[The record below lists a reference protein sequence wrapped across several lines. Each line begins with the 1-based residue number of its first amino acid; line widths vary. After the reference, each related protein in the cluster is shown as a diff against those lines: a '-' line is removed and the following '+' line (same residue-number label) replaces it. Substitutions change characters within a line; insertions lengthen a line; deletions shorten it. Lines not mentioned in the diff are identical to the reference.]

1 MLLNYVYCPRL
12 KSPAHCRSA
21 DVYFG
26 YLHVVSQR
34 DMGASNAVERA
45 VYSAT
50 LFVMTTIKAQKKI
63 AKREENKSKITRTFQ

>member
-1 MLLNYVYCPRL
+1 M
-12 KSPAHCRSA
+12 S
-21 DVYFG
+21 
-26 YLHVVSQR
+26 
-34 DMGASNAVERA
+34 ASNAVERA